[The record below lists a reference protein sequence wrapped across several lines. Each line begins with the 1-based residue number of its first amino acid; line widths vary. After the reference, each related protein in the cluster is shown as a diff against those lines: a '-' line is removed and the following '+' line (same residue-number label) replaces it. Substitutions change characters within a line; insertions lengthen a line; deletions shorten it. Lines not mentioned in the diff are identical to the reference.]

1 MKKIVL
7 FFFLCFALTKN
18 FAQVPRSFLSHRV
31 KKDETLDQIIKKYE
45 IKESQLLEYNP
56 FLKKTGIK
64 KKLIL
69 RIPVYNQNKELKLVE
84 KKNIPSQTYNI
95 HKVKP
100 KETKWRLAY
109 KYGMTISELD
119 SLNPIIVNGLK
130 IGQEIRV
137 RNTLLLDSI
146 PEKDTLYNYYSVQP
160 SEGFYSI
167 EKKLGINRSE
177 LESLNPRLIETG
189 LQAGMLIK
197 VPELLSGE
205 LKVENDLLI
214 ERINLID
221 SILIKKKIKFGVLL
235 PFKSNEI
242 IFDSIEDTKRILEER
257 NLHTVSLDF
266 YSGVLFAVDK
276 LINKGLE
283 IDLYNYDTQN
293 NLTQI
298 KEIIESKELESLD
311 FILGPLIPS
320 NFDYLSGN
328 NSLKNIPKISPLSTR
343 PVEYRKNVFQ
353 SVTEESFFRN
363 KMYEYLEKKL
373 DTTHHIIIV
382 ADEKNRVIE
391 NELQSRFPWSIKL
404 HPEKSDYIIPELVDS
419 LLLDSI
425 ENKIILETQ
434 SFPLIASAISQ
445 FNSQNTENR
454 SVQVYTTY
462 RGNAYNNDNL
472 SRKDLGGIKL
482 TYPSGFKPFYKTFD
496 EDYVKSYID
505 KFGKYPNIES
515 LRGYDV
521 TMDAILRTAFAKN
534 LTKSIEL
541 GETQYESNRFL
552 YKENDNESYINKAY
566 YILEHKG
573 YDIFELKE

>member
-119 SLNPIIVNGLK
+119 SLNPILVNGLK

-167 EKKLGINRSE
+167 EKKLGINRSD

-197 VPELLSGE
+197 VPEFLSGE

-404 HPEKSDYIIPELVDS
+404 RPEKSDYIIPELVDS

-552 YKENDNESYINKAY
+552 YKENDNESYSNKAY

>member
-7 FFFLCFALTKN
+7 FFFLCFALIKN

-69 RIPVYNQNKELKLVE
+69 RIPIYNQNKELKLVE

-293 NLTQI
+293 NLIQI

-404 HPEKSDYIIPELVDS
+404 RPEKSDYIIPELVDS

-552 YKENDNESYINKAY
+552 YKKNDNESYINKAY

>member
-18 FAQVPRSFLSHRV
+18 FAQIPKSFLSHRV

-119 SLNPIIVNGLK
+119 SLNPILVNGLK

-197 VPELLSGE
+197 VPEFLSGE

-328 NSLKNIPKISPLSTR
+328 NSLKNIPKISTLSTR

-353 SVTEESFFRN
+353 SVT
-363 KMYEYLEKKL
+363 
-373 DTTHHIIIV
+373 
-382 ADEKNRVIE
+382 
-391 NELQSRFPWSIKL
+391 
-404 HPEKSDYIIPELVDS
+404 
-419 LLLDSI
+419 
-425 ENKIILETQ
+425 
-434 SFPLIASAISQ
+434 
-445 FNSQNTENR
+445 
-454 SVQVYTTY
+454 
-462 RGNAYNNDNL
+462 
-472 SRKDLGGIKL
+472 
-482 TYPSGFKPFYKTFD
+482 
-496 EDYVKSYID
+496 
-505 KFGKYPNIES
+505 
-515 LRGYDV
+515 
-521 TMDAILRTAFAKN
+521 
-534 LTKSIEL
+534 
-541 GETQYESNRFL
+541 
-552 YKENDNESYINKAY
+552 
-566 YILEHKG
+566 
-573 YDIFELKE
+573 

>member
-404 HPEKSDYIIPELVDS
+404 RPEKSDYIIPELVDS

>member
-221 SILIKKKIKFGVLL
+221 SILIKKKIKFGLLL

-242 IFDSIEDTKRILEER
+242 NFDSIEDTKRILEER